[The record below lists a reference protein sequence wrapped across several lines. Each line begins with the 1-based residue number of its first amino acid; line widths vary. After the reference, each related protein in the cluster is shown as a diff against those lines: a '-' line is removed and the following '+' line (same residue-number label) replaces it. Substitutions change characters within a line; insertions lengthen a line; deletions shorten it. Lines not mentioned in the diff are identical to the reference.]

1 MQRNQL
7 NQNEDTRFRILTE
20 VSQQITSI
28 LDINE
33 LAEQVVR
40 LIQKTFDYYHVGFG
54 LIEGDEVVYRIGAGM
69 LWDKTNFQFKPSRL
83 KVGSEGIT
91 GCVAKTG
98 QAALVPDVSRDAHYV
113 WMQGSLTRSELIVPI
128 TIKGTTIGVLDV
140 QSEQIND
147 FNQTD
152 LEFMQSLANQTGVA
166 IENARLFSSL
176 ERRTEQF
183 RVLTEVSQQII
194 SLTSVDELLGNIAR
208 TVKKSFG
215 YLHVGIGLV
224 EGNEVV
230 SKAEAGA
237 FEGTYRSTR
246 IPLGQG
252 IWGWVAQRGQ
262 SLISGQV
269 SDYMKHV
276 NLEGAGIQSHIC
288 VPLKVKDVVI
298 GVMSAASDRV
308 GAFDQNDEIILQTLA
323 NQTSVAIE
331 NVRLHE
337 QEKKIA
343 ILEERQRL
351 GRELHDSVT
360 QSLYG
365 ITLYSQAAAGQLAI
379 ENYEQVDKYLDEI
392 NETSQEALAEM
403 RLLIYQLRP
412 PLLEKEGLLTALQA
426 RLTAVEGRAGLK
438 TDLKTDLTTRL
449 PFAIEER
456 LYHIAQEALNNALKH
471 SHAKSVSISL
481 LQNGSVIS
489 LEIVDNGIGFEV
501 ANAYQEGKMGLS
513 DMDDN
518 ASELGGRLTV
528 TSEPGKGTRIRVDV
542 NL

>member
-1 MQRNQL
+1 
-7 NQNEDTRFRILTE
+7 
-20 VSQQITSI
+20 
-28 LDINE
+28 
-33 LAEQVVR
+33 
-40 LIQKTFDYYHVGFG
+40 
-54 LIEGDEVVYRIGAGM
+54 
-69 LWDKTNFQFKPSRL
+69 
-83 KVGSEGIT
+83 
-91 GCVAKTG
+91 
-98 QAALVPDVSRDAHYV
+98 
-113 WMQGSLTRSELIVPI
+113 
-128 TIKGTTIGVLDV
+128 
-140 QSEQIND
+140 
-147 FNQTD
+147 
-152 LEFMQSLANQTGVA
+152 
-166 IENARLFSSL
+166 
-176 ERRTEQF
+176 
-183 RVLTEVSQQII
+183 
-194 SLTSVDELLGNIAR
+194 VDELLGNIAR
-208 TVKKSFG
+208 TVRESFG

-262 SLISGQV
+262 SLVSGQV
-269 SDYMKHV
+269 SEDMKHMH
-276 NLEGAGIQSHIC
+276 LEGAGIQSHVC
-288 VPLKVKDVVI
+288 VPLKVKDMVI
-298 GVMSAASDRV
+298 GVMSAASDRAE
-308 GAFDQNDEIILQTLA
+308 AFDQSDEIILQTLA

-337 QEKKIA
+337 QEKRIA
-343 ILEERQRL
+343 IIEERQRL

-365 ITLYSQAAAGQLAI
+365 ITLYSQAAAGHLAM

-412 PLLEKEGLLTALQA
+412 PVLEKEGLLTALQA
-426 RLTAVEGRAGLK
+426 RLAAVEGRAGLK

-449 PFAIEER
+449 PFAIEEG

-471 SHAKSVSISL
+471 SHAKSVNVSL
-481 LQNGSVIS
+481 LQNGPVIS

-501 ANAYQEGKMGLS
+501 ANAYQEGKMGMS
-513 DMDDN
+513 DMDDH